1 MNFNPKLFL
10 KRKSDVKSANT
21 KKYSNVNQHTHK
33 HFPSILPFRCS
44 DFPLVYQR
52 LTVLFVGF
60 HKSTGNKVDTNHMA
74 WSSS

>member
-60 HKSTGNKVDTNHMA
+60 HKSTGN
-74 WSSS
+74 